1 MNALGCP
8 YNKHGYSADGVKVP
22 TWCPLTEA
30 LYKETTIQQPPPD
43 ETFSF
48 HILNPSCIDPSI
60 ESPTIN
66 LDLPLEGQPS
76 LEDLINFV
84 PNKIV
89 CDL

>member
-8 YNKHGYSADGVKVP
+8 YNKHGYTAKGVRVP
-22 TWCPLTEA
+22 AWCPLTEV
-30 LYKETTIQQPPPD
+30 LYQQTSLDTVPD
-43 ETFSF
+43 VSFTFKM
-48 HILNPSCIDPSI
+48 IDPSCIDPSK

-76 LEDLINFV
+76 LDDLINFT
-84 PNKIV
+84 PSKIV